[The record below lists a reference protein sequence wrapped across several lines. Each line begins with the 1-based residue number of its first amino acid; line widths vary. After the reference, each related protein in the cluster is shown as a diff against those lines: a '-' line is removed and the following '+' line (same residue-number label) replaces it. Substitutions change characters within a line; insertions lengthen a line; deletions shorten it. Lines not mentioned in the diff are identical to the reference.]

1 MPYFLK
7 SLATAHSNQP
17 CRQCPGCGRLGGS
30 WEFLFQM
37 GGLAVTR
44 FQSDRLS
51 IAIKS
56 HRILED
62 RLRRVLSNFRWVLS
76 RAVPKVGFF
85 QTGRSSDPLQ
95 EAVECKYTELE
106 PVSLQSYR
114 SEKRSWLE
122 DSKLE
127 FRNSKLGCCF
137 PEKNRGLRTTW

>member
-1 MPYFLK
+1 
-7 SLATAHSNQP
+7 
-17 CRQCPGCGRLGGS
+17 
-30 WEFLFQM
+30 M

-95 EAVECKYTELE
+95 EAVECEYTELE
-106 PVSLQSYR
+106 PVSLQ
-114 SEKRSWLE
+114 
-122 DSKLE
+122 
-127 FRNSKLGCCF
+127 
-137 PEKNRGLRTTW
+137 